1 MELTRPSVIKQ
12 IMEKYGF
19 RFSKSLGQNFLIEK
33 SVLERIIDGADIT
46 QTDSVLE
53 IGPGI
58 GTLTRY
64 LAQNAAKVVSVE
76 IDSSLLPILEETLS
90 DLPNTAVVHGDVLKV
105 DLKALIAERFDNIP
119 PKVVANL
126 PYYVTTPIVM
136 KFLEEEIPVTD
147 LVVMVQKEVA
157 DRMAAKPGGK
167 DYGALSVAVQY
178 FCEPE
183 ILFKVST
190 GCFMPA
196 PTVESSVIRLRVL
209 QNPKVQVIS
218 RKLFFATVR
227 GAFGKRRKT
236 LLNALSDS
244 GLAFS
249 KDQVKQVLAAA
260 GIDPIRRAET
270 LTIEEFAVLAN
281 AVAREKGVT
290 S

>member
-1 MELTRPSVIKQ
+1 MELTRPSVIKD
-12 IMEKYGF
+12 IMERYGF

-33 SVLERIIDGADIT
+33 SVLEKIIDGAEIT
-46 QTDSVLE
+46 ETDSVLE

-64 LAQNAAKVVSVE
+64 LAENAKKVVSVE
-76 IDSSLLPILEETLS
+76 IDSSLLPILKETLS
-90 DLPNTAVVHGDVLKV
+90 DLPNTEVVHGDVLQV
-105 DLKALIAERFDNIP
+105 DLKALIAERFDNVP

-136 KFLEEEIPVTD
+136 KFLEDGIPVTD

-167 DYGALSVAVQY
+167 EYGALSVAVQY
-178 FCEPE
+178 FCDPQ
-183 ILFKVST
+183 ILFKVAT

-196 PTVESSVIRLRVL
+196 PTVESAVIRLKVL
-209 QNPKVQVIS
+209 EQPKVKVIS

-236 LLNALSDS
+236 LLNALSDCS
-244 GLAFS
+244 LSFT
-249 KDQVKQVLAAA
+249 KDQVRGVLEAA
-260 GIDPIRRAET
+260 GIDFTRRAET
-270 LTIEEFAVLAN
+270 LSIEEFATLAN
-281 AVAREKGVT
+281 AVAVEKGERA
-290 S
+290 

>member
-1 MELTRPSVIKQ
+1 MELTRPSVIKD
-12 IMEKYGF
+12 IMERYGF

-33 SVLERIIDGADIT
+33 SVLEKIIDGAEIT
-46 QTDSVLE
+46 EADNVLE

-64 LAQNAAKVVSVE
+64 LAESAKKVVSVE
-76 IDSSLLPILEETLS
+76 IDSSLLPILKETLQ
-90 DLPNTAVVHGDVLKV
+90 DLPNTTVVHGDVLQV
-105 DLKALIAERFDNIP
+105 NLKELIAEQFDNIP

-167 DYGALSVAVQY
+167 DYGSLSVAVQY
-178 FCEPE
+178 FCDPQ
-183 ILFKVST
+183 ILFKVAT

-196 PTVESSVIRLRVL
+196 PTVESSVIRLKVL
-209 QNPKVQVIS
+209 KQPKVEVVS
-218 RKLFFATVR
+218 RKMFFATVR

-244 GLAFS
+244 GLTLS
-249 KDQVKQVLAAA
+249 KEQVRSALATA
-260 GIDPIRRAET
+260 GIDPTRRAET
-270 LTIEEFAVLAN
+270 LSIEEFATLAN
-281 AVAREKGVT
+281 AVTAET
-290 S
+290 EAQI

>member
-1 MELTRPSVIKQ
+1 MELTKPSVIKD
-12 IMEKYGF
+12 IMTRYGF

-33 SVLERIIDGADIT
+33 SVLERIVAGAEIT
-46 QTDSVLE
+46 ERDDVLE
-53 IGPGI
+53 IGPGF

-64 LAQNAAKVVSVE
+64 LAAHSSRVVSVE
-76 IDSSLLPILEETLS
+76 IDSSLLPVLAETLA
-90 DLPNTAVVHGDVLKV
+90 DLPNTEVVHGDVLQV
-105 DLKALIAERFDNIP
+105 DLKGLIASRFEGRA

-126 PYYVTTPIVM
+126 PYYVTTPIIM
-136 KFLEEEIPVTD
+136 RFLEEEIPVTD

-157 DRMAAKPGGK
+157 DRMAASPGGK

-178 FCEPE
+178 FCRPE

-196 PTVESSVIRLRVL
+196 PTVESAVIRLQVLPEPAVRV
-209 QNPKVQVIS
+209 VS
-218 RKLFFATVR
+218 RRLFFATVR

-244 GLAFS
+244 ELSLS
-249 KDQVKQVLAAA
+249 KEQVRSVLTEA

-270 LTIEEFAVLAN
+270 LSIDEFAALSN
-281 AVAREKGVT
+281 AVASAKGVRA
-290 S
+290 

>member
-1 MELTRPSVIKQ
+1 MELTRPSVIKD
-12 IMEKYGF
+12 IMERYGF

-33 SVLERIIDGADIT
+33 SVLERIVDGAEIT
-46 QTDSVLE
+46 EEDSVLE

-64 LAQNAAKVVSVE
+64 LADNAKKVVSVE
-76 IDSSLLPILEETLS
+76 IDSSLLPILKETLS
-90 DLPNTAVVHGDVLKV
+90 DLPNTTVVHGDVLQV
-105 DLKALIAERFDNIP
+105 DLKALIAEHFDNIP

-136 KFLEEEIPVTD
+136 KFLEEGIPVSD

-167 DYGALSVAVQY
+167 DYGSLSVAVQY
-178 FCEPE
+178 FCNPE
-183 ILFKVST
+183 ILFKVPP

-196 PTVESSVIRLRVL
+196 PAVESSVIRLRVL
-209 QNPKVQVIS
+209 DQPKVQVIS

-244 GLAFS
+244 GLSFS
-249 KDQVKQVLAAA
+249 KDQVREVLAAA

-270 LTIEEFAVLAN
+270 LTIEEFATLAN
-281 AVAREKGVT
+281 AVAHEKGDNA
-290 S
+290 

>member
-1 MELTRPSVIKQ
+1 MELTRPSVIKH

-33 SVLERIIDGADIT
+33 SVLERIIDGAEIT
-46 QTDSVLE
+46 EADSILE

-64 LAQNAAKVVSVE
+64 LAANAKKVVSVE
-76 IDSSLLPILEETLS
+76 IDSSLLPILKETLA
-90 DLPNTAVVHGDVLKV
+90 DYPNTSVVHGDVLKV
-105 DLKALIAERFDNIP
+105 DLKALISEHFDNIP

-136 KFLEEEIPVTD
+136 KFLEEGIPVTD

-167 DYGALSVAVQY
+167 DYGSLSVAVQY
-178 FCEPE
+178 FCDPE

-196 PTVESSVIRLRVL
+196 PKVESSVIRLKVL
-209 QNPKVQVIS
+209 KNPKVQVAS

-244 GLAFS
+244 GLAFT
-249 KDQVKQVLAAA
+249 KEQVKGILAAA

-270 LTIEEFAVLAN
+270 LSIEEFAVLAN
-281 AVAREKGVT
+281 AVAHEKEGV

>member
-1 MELTRPSVIKQ
+1 MELTRPSVIKD
-12 IMEKYGF
+12 IMARYGF

-33 SVLERIIDGADIT
+33 SVLERIVDGAGIT
-46 QTDSVLE
+46 DTDSVLE

-64 LAQNAAKVVSVE
+64 LAASAAKVVAVE
-76 IDSSLLPILEETLS
+76 IDSSLIPVLDETLA
-90 DLPNTAVVHGDVLKV
+90 DLPNASVVHGDVLQV
-105 DLKALIAERFDNIP
+105 DLKALIAEKFDNVP

-178 FCEPE
+178 FCNPE

-209 QNPKVQVIS
+209 EQPAVQVHS

-244 GLAFS
+244 ELRLS
-249 KDQVKQVLAAA
+249 KEQVRSVLAES

-270 LTIEEFAVLAN
+270 LTIDEFATLAN
-281 AVAREKGVT
+281 AVAREKGDY